1 METTASKQQVDRLSQ
16 TAHDTV
22 DRAAQTVSSVA
33 DRMSEK
39 YEELYAM
46 QEDWVQAGREYVRE
60 LNRLRSERRHVS
72 RCFMAGFSRG
82 FRMLSMADPSPVV
95 GEGAGR

>member
-60 LNRLRSERRHVS
+60 HPVAAIG
-72 RCFMAGFSRG
+72 MALAAGYL
-82 FRMLSMADPSPVV
+82 LSMLMRS
-95 GEGAGR
+95 R

>member
-1 METTASKQQVDRLSQ
+1 METTASKQQDRLSQ

-60 LNRLRSERRHVS
+60 HPVAAIG
-72 RCFMAGFSRG
+72 MALAAGYL
-82 FRMLSMADPSPVV
+82 LSMLMRS
-95 GEGAGR
+95 R

>member
-22 DRAAQTVSSVA
+22 DRAAQTASSVA

-60 LNRLRSERRHVS
+60 HPVAAIG
-72 RCFMAGFSRG
+72 MALAAGYL
-82 FRMLSMADPSPVV
+82 LSMLMRS
-95 GEGAGR
+95 R

>member
-1 METTASKQQVDRLSQ
+1 MAQMEKQQVDRLSQ

-22 DRAAQTVSSVA
+22 DRATQAVSSVT

-46 QEDWVQAGREYVRE
+46 QEDWVEAGREYVKE
-60 LNRLRSERRHVS
+60 HPVAAIG
-72 RCFMAGFSRG
+72 MALAAGYL
-82 FRMLSMADPSPVV
+82 LSMLMRS
-95 GEGAGR
+95 R

>member
-1 METTASKQQVDRLSQ
+1 METTASQKQQVDRLSQ
-16 TAHDTV
+16 TAHQAV
-22 DRAAQTVSSVA
+22 DRASQAAASVA

-60 LNRLRSERRHVS
+60 HPVAAIG
-72 RCFMAGFSRG
+72 MALAAGYL
-82 FRMLSMADPSPVV
+82 LSMLMRS
-95 GEGAGR
+95 R

>member
-1 METTASKQQVDRLSQ
+1 MAQMEKQQQVDRLSQ

-39 YEELYAM
+39 YDEFYAM
-46 QEDWVQAGREYVRE
+46 QEDWVEAGREYVKE
-60 LNRLRSERRHVS
+60 HPVAAIG
-72 RCFMAGFSRG
+72 MALAAGYL
-82 FRMLSMADPSPVV
+82 LSMLMRS
-95 GEGAGR
+95 R